1 MIMKRLSVYLLLL
14 LMIIIMTVSCTTVKA
29 EKERADITKDFIAI
43 MDSDPELKA
52 LMEKSIE
59 KGVAVNPDRKTNPVQ
74 SLDEF
79 YDYLDWCAVCMP
91 WEMID
96 VSETY
101 PSIYDQIDQS
111 LIYFYYYLD
120 QPLKELEDRGY
131 YYPTVQYCPAIV
143 EWCIKYASSW
153 GEYLSTP
160 ESWNDDYF
168 NAVVESGDF
177 GFSEGWYGDEN
188 RWKTFNEFFARHLIS
203 PDVRPIAETELVAP
217 ADSKPQGIWKIDE
230 KGDIIQPEGV
240 LIKSRQFNRVSDL
253 LGPDSSY
260 GDAFAGGTLT
270 HTFLDVN
277 DYHRYHFPVSGTVV
291 EMNKI
296 PAMDAAGGITVWD
309 EESGRYVLQSQVIG
323 WQAIET
329 RDSIVLDTDYGLV
342 AIIPVGMSQVS
353 SCNFTEGLSVGDKVE
368 KGDELGY
375 FLFGGSDIVMI
386 FQDGVD
392 VNMVVP
398 EDGNGGYSH
407 VLMGEPYA
415 ELTKK

>member
-1 MIMKRLSVYLLLL
+1 MKRLSVYLLLL

-143 EWCIKYASSW
+143 EWCVRYASSW

-353 SCNFTEGLSVGDKVE
+353 SCNFTEGLSVGDKVD

>member
-1 MIMKRLSVYLLLL
+1 MKRLSVYLLLA
-14 LMIIIMTVSCTTVKA
+14 LMLIIMTVSCTTVKA
-29 EKERADITKDFIAI
+29 EQERADITKDFIAI

-353 SCNFTEGLSVGDKVE
+353 SCNFTEGLSVGDEVE

>member
-1 MIMKRLSVYLLLL
+1 MKRLSVYLLLL

-143 EWCIKYASSW
+143 EWCIRYASSW

-353 SCNFTEGLSVGDKVE
+353 SCNFTEGLSVGDKVD

>member
-1 MIMKRLSVYLLLL
+1 MKRLSVYLLLS

-143 EWCIKYASSW
+143 EWCIRYASSW

-309 EESGRYVLQSQVIG
+309 EESGRYVLESQVIG

-386 FQDGVD
+386 FQDDVD

-398 EDGNGGYSH
+398 EDGKGGYSH

>member
-1 MIMKRLSVYLLLL
+1 MKRLSVYLLLA
-14 LMIIIMTVSCTTVKA
+14 LMLIIMTVSCTTVKA
-29 EKERADITKDFIAI
+29 EQERADITKDFIAI

-398 EDGNGGYSH
+398 EDGKGGYSH

>member
-1 MIMKRLSVYLLLL
+1 MKRLSIYLLLI

-353 SCNFTEGLSVGDKVE
+353 SCNFTEGLSVGDKVD

>member
-1 MIMKRLSVYLLLL
+1 MKRLSFYLLLL

-143 EWCIKYASSW
+143 EWCVRYASSW

-296 PAMDAAGGITVWD
+296 PAMDAAGGSTVGD
-309 EESGRYVLQSQVIG
+309 GGSGRYVLQSQVIG

>member
-1 MIMKRLSVYLLLL
+1 MKRLSVYLLLA
-14 LMIIIMTVSCTTVKA
+14 LMLIIMTVSCTTVKA
-29 EKERADITKDFIAI
+29 EQERADITKDFIAI

-353 SCNFTEGLSVGDKVE
+353 SCNFTEGLSVGDKVD

-398 EDGNGGYSH
+398 EDGKGGYSH

>member
-1 MIMKRLSVYLLLL
+1 MKKLSVYLLLS

-143 EWCIKYASSW
+143 EWCVRYASSW

-398 EDGNGGYSH
+398 EDGKGGYSH

>member
-1 MIMKRLSVYLLLL
+1 MKRLSVYLLLAL
-14 LMIIIMTVSCTTVKA
+14 ILIIMTVSCTTVKA
-29 EKERADITKDFIAI
+29 EQERADITKDFIAI

-353 SCNFTEGLSVGDKVE
+353 SCNFTEGLSVGDKVD

-398 EDGNGGYSH
+398 EDGKGGYSH

>member
-29 EKERADITKDFIAI
+29 EQERADITKDFIAI

-143 EWCIKYASSW
+143 EWCIRYASSW

-353 SCNFTEGLSVGDKVE
+353 SCNFTEGLSVGDEVE

-398 EDGNGGYSH
+398 EDGKGGYSH

>member
-1 MIMKRLSVYLLLL
+1 MKRLSVYLLLA
-14 LMIIIMTVSCTTVKA
+14 LMLIIMTVSCTTVKA

-143 EWCIKYASSW
+143 EWCVRYASSW

-353 SCNFTEGLSVGDKVE
+353 SCNFTEGLSVGDEVE

-398 EDGNGGYSH
+398 EDGKGGYSH

>member
-1 MIMKRLSVYLLLL
+1 MKRLSVYLLLA
-14 LMIIIMTVSCTTVKA
+14 LMLIIMTVSCTTVKA
-29 EKERADITKDFIAI
+29 EQERADITKDFIAI

-143 EWCIKYASSW
+143 EWCIRYASSW

-203 PDVRPIAETELVAP
+203 PDVRPIAETALVAP

-253 LGPDSSY
+253 LGPNSSY

-353 SCNFTEGLSVGDKVE
+353 SCNFTEGLSVGDEVE

-398 EDGNGGYSH
+398 EDGKGGYSH

>member
-1 MIMKRLSVYLLLL
+1 MKRLSVYLLLL

-353 SCNFTEGLSVGDKVE
+353 SCNFTEGLSVGDKVD

-386 FQDGVD
+386 FQDDVD

>member
-1 MIMKRLSVYLLLL
+1 MKRLSVYLLLA
-14 LMIIIMTVSCTTVKA
+14 LMLIIMTVSCTTVKA
-29 EKERADITKDFIAI
+29 EQERADITKDFIAI

-260 GDAFAGGTLT
+260 GDSFTGGTLT

-398 EDGNGGYSH
+398 EDGKGGYSH

>member
-143 EWCIKYASSW
+143 EWCVRYASSW

-353 SCNFTEGLSVGDKVE
+353 SCNFTEGLSVGDKVD

>member
-1 MIMKRLSVYLLLL
+1 MKRLSVYLLLL

-253 LGPDSSY
+253 LGPNSSY

-353 SCNFTEGLSVGDKVE
+353 SCNFTEGLSVGDKVD

-398 EDGNGGYSH
+398 EDGKGGYSH

>member
-1 MIMKRLSVYLLLL
+1 MKRLSVYLLLL

-52 LMEKSIE
+52 LMAKSIE

-353 SCNFTEGLSVGDKVE
+353 SCNFTEGLSVGDKVD

>member
-1 MIMKRLSVYLLLL
+1 MKRLSVYLLLA
-14 LMIIIMTVSCTTVKA
+14 LMLIIMTVSCTTVKA
-29 EKERADITKDFIAI
+29 EEERADITKDFIAI

-143 EWCIKYASSW
+143 EWCVRYASSW

-260 GDAFAGGTLT
+260 GDSFAGGTLT

-398 EDGNGGYSH
+398 EDGKGGYSH

>member
-1 MIMKRLSVYLLLL
+1 MKRLSVYLLLL

-143 EWCIKYASSW
+143 EWCVRYASSW

-253 LGPDSSY
+253 LGPDSIY

-353 SCNFTEGLSVGDKVE
+353 SCNFTEGLSVGDKVD

>member
-1 MIMKRLSVYLLLL
+1 MKRLSVYLLLS
-14 LMIIIMTVSCTTVKA
+14 LMIIIMTLSCTTVKA

-309 EESGRYVLQSQVIG
+309 EESGRYVLESQVIG

-353 SCNFTEGLSVGDKVE
+353 SCNFAEGLSVGDKVE

-398 EDGNGGYSH
+398 EDGKGGYSH

>member
-1 MIMKRLSVYLLLL
+1 MKRLSVYLLLL

-309 EESGRYVLQSQVIG
+309 EESGRYVLESQVIG

-386 FQDGVD
+386 FQDDVD

-398 EDGNGGYSH
+398 EDGKGGYSH

>member
-1 MIMKRLSVYLLLL
+1 MKRLSFYLLLS

-120 QPLKELEDRGY
+120 QRLKELEDRGY

-353 SCNFTEGLSVGDKVE
+353 SCNFTEGLSVGDKVD

-398 EDGNGGYSH
+398 EDGKGGYSH

>member
-1 MIMKRLSVYLLLL
+1 MKRLSVYLLLS
-14 LMIIIMTVSCTTVKA
+14 LMIIIMTLSCTTVKA

-143 EWCIKYASSW
+143 EWCIRYASSW

-253 LGPDSSY
+253 LGPDSIY

>member
-1 MIMKRLSVYLLLL
+1 MKRLSVYLLLL

-309 EESGRYVLQSQVIG
+309 EESGRYVLESQVIG

>member
-1 MIMKRLSVYLLLL
+1 MKRLSVYLLLL

-143 EWCIKYASSW
+143 EWCIRYASSW

-398 EDGNGGYSH
+398 EDGKGGYSH

>member
-1 MIMKRLSVYLLLL
+1 MIMKRLSFYLLLL

-29 EKERADITKDFIAI
+29 EKERADITKEFIAI

-398 EDGNGGYSH
+398 EDGKGGYSH

>member
-1 MIMKRLSVYLLLL
+1 MKRLSVYLLLL

-253 LGPDSSY
+253 LGPDSIY

-353 SCNFTEGLSVGDKVE
+353 SCNFTEGLSVGDKVD

>member
-1 MIMKRLSVYLLLL
+1 MKRLSVYLLLL

-143 EWCIKYASSW
+143 EWCVRYASSW

-309 EESGRYVLQSQVIG
+309 EESGRYVLESQVIG

-353 SCNFTEGLSVGDKVE
+353 SCNFTEGLSVGDKVD

-398 EDGNGGYSH
+398 EDGKGGYSH

>member
-1 MIMKRLSVYLLLL
+1 MKRLSVYLLLS

-143 EWCIKYASSW
+143 EWCVRYASSW

-260 GDAFAGGTLT
+260 GDSFAGGTLT

>member
-1 MIMKRLSVYLLLL
+1 MKRLSVYLLLS

-79 YDYLDWCAVCMP
+79 YDYLDGCAVCMP

-143 EWCIKYASSW
+143 EWCIRYASSW

-230 KGDIIQPEGV
+230 KGDIIQSEGV

-253 LGPDSSY
+253 LGPNSSY

-353 SCNFTEGLSVGDKVE
+353 SCNFTEGLSVGDKVD

-407 VLMGEPYA
+407 VLMGDPYA

>member
-1 MIMKRLSVYLLLL
+1 MKRLSVYLLLA
-14 LMIIIMTVSCTTVKA
+14 LMLIIMTVSCTTVKA
-29 EKERADITKDFIAI
+29 EQERADITKDFIAI

-353 SCNFTEGLSVGDKVE
+353 SCNFTEGLSVGDKVD

-398 EDGNGGYSH
+398 EDGNGGYAH

>member
-1 MIMKRLSVYLLLL
+1 MKRLSVYLLLS
-14 LMIIIMTVSCTTVKA
+14 LMIIIMTLSCTTVKA

-143 EWCIKYASSW
+143 EWCVRYASSW

-353 SCNFTEGLSVGDKVE
+353 SCNFTEGLSVGDKVD

>member
-1 MIMKRLSVYLLLL
+1 MKRLSVYLLLA
-14 LMIIIMTVSCTTVKA
+14 LMLIIMTVSCTTVKA
-29 EKERADITKDFIAI
+29 EQERADITKDFIAI

-143 EWCIKYASSW
+143 EWCVRYASSW

-260 GDAFAGGTLT
+260 GDSFAGGTLT

-398 EDGNGGYSH
+398 EDGKGGYSH

>member
-1 MIMKRLSVYLLLL
+1 MKRLSVYLLLAL
-14 LMIIIMTVSCTTVKA
+14 ILIIMTVSCTTVKA
-29 EKERADITKDFIAI
+29 EQERADITKDFIAI

-398 EDGNGGYSH
+398 EDGKGGYSH

>member
-1 MIMKRLSVYLLLL
+1 MKRLSVYLLLA
-14 LMIIIMTVSCTTVKA
+14 LMLIIMTVSCTTVKA
-29 EKERADITKDFIAI
+29 EEERADITKDFIAI

-143 EWCIKYASSW
+143 EWCVRYASSW

-398 EDGNGGYSH
+398 EDGKGGYSH

>member
-1 MIMKRLSVYLLLL
+1 MKRLSVYLLLS
-14 LMIIIMTVSCTTVKA
+14 LMIIIMTLSCTTVKA
-29 EKERADITKDFIAI
+29 EQERADITKDFIAI

-143 EWCIKYASSW
+143 EWCIRYASSW

-353 SCNFTEGLSVGDKVE
+353 SCNFTEGLSVGDKVD

>member
-1 MIMKRLSVYLLLL
+1 MKRLSVYLLLS
-14 LMIIIMTVSCTTVKA
+14 LMIIIMTLSCTTVKA

-143 EWCIKYASSW
+143 EWCVRYASSW

-309 EESGRYVLQSQVIG
+309 EESGRDVLQSQVIG

-398 EDGNGGYSH
+398 EDGKGGYSH

>member
-1 MIMKRLSVYLLLL
+1 MKRLSVYLLLS

-143 EWCIKYASSW
+143 EWCIRYASSW

-398 EDGNGGYSH
+398 EDGKGGYSH